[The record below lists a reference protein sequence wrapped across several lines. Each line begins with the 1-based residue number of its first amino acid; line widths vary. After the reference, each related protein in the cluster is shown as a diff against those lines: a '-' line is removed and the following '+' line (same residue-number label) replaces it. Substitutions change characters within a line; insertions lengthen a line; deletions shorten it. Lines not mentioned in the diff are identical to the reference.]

1 VVLPIKPGF
10 AIEPLRQAYLAQ
22 LAADPAW
29 DQRTGQLQVSEARV
43 GSVEVKLVMSASD
56 PTALGGL
63 RLAMR
68 EAMLE
73 WLRQNQPD
81 SLCKDT

>member
-1 VVLPIKPGF
+1 
-10 AIEPLRQAYLAQ
+10 
-22 LAADPAW
+22 
-29 DQRTGQLQVSEARV
+29 
-43 GSVEVKLVMSASD
+43 VEVKLVMSASD